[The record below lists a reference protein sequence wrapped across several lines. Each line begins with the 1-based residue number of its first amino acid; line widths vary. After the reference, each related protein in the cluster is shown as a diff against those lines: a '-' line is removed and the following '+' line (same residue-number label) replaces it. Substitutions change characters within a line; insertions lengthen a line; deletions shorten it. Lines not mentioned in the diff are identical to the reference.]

1 MLLQRL
7 GHESVFVLAGQH
19 HKVPAVFWLQSIV
32 DYRMDMDVL
41 LLSLC
46 QLITPSCRLLV
57 RVKEHVVHFPLSL
70 EYLLHLVLVAS
81 LAKTL
86 DLFLI

>member
-32 DYRMDMDVL
+32 DYRMDVDVL

-46 QLITPSCRLLV
+46 QLITSSCRLLV